1 MKILLCDDH
10 ALFRQGMRLVLSE
23 LDPEAQIL
31 ESEEGEEALR
41 IVAHDED
48 IDLLLLDLSM
58 PGMDGWISLR
68 QLRSRYPALPVV
80 IVSASETPD
89 DVEKALEGGASGF
102 LPKSSTTDELVA
114 ALRQVLDGE
123 LYVPEKLLTPARS
136 SAPRAEPA
144 GADSGARL
152 TGLSERQREVLELMG
167 RGLTSREISEQ
178 LGLAEGTV
186 ATHIAGALEALGIS
200 NSGR

>member
-1 MKILLCDDH
+1 MKILICDDH

-31 ESEEGEEALR
+31 EAEEGEEALR
-41 IVAHDED
+41 IVSNDED

-136 SAPRAEPA
+136 SAPPA
-144 GADSGARL
+144 PQGTGSGERL

-200 NSGR
+200 ASRS